1 MNLDAVFNTFPQLET
16 ERLILRKLRAD
27 DAGSLFTIL
36 GDQEVTE
43 YYDDDAFTDV
53 SQARDQIQAWA
64 EGFGAR
70 RCVRWGIV
78 QQGGNEVVGTC
89 GYYGFDRLHK
99 RAGIGYELAQSCWRQ
114 GIMTE
119 AVSAI
124 IDFCFERIGLNR
136 IEAVVMLGN
145 EGSFKLL
152 GGLGFHQEG
161 VLRAYERWGSKG
173 FVDLMM
179 FSLLRRD
186 VEG

>member
-1 MNLDAVFNTFPQLET
+1 
-16 ERLILRKLRAD
+16 
-27 DAGSLFTIL
+27 
-36 GDQEVTE
+36 
-43 YYDDDAFTDV
+43 
-53 SQARDQIQAWA
+53 
-64 EGFGAR
+64 
-70 RCVRWGIV
+70 
-78 QQGGNEVVGTC
+78 
-89 GYYGFDRLHK
+89 
-99 RAGIGYELAQSCWRQ
+99 
-114 GIMTE
+114 MTE

-124 IDFCFERIGLNR
+124 IDFGFERIGLNR